1 MKYWLSVTSFPLLG
15 HVKHSHMS
23 SDRHFNDFILSRI
36 SPYFKPLKP
45 YLKALW
51 TVLHPPREIKR
62 CEATAQSIIDIFKLA
77 LRDEI
82 LINEAQSAKSTNS
95 LGKRSL
101 PGDLVSTGWDV
112 VKFDKKLLT
121 AEPETNFKQKRNT
134 KLMNKRRRNV

>member
-1 MKYWLSVTSFPLLG
+1 MKYWLSATSFPVLG
-15 HVKHSHMS
+15 HVKHSQMS
-23 SDRHFNDFILSRI
+23 SERHFEDFILSSI
-36 SPYFKPLKP
+36 SPYFEPVKL

-62 CEATAQSIIDIFKLA
+62 CEATAQSVIDVFKLA
-77 LRDEI
+77 LQDES
-82 LINEAQSAKSTNS
+82 LFKEAQLAKSTNS

-112 VKFDKKLLT
+112 VKIDKKLLT
-121 AEPETNFKQKRNT
+121 AEPETNPKQKRNT